1 VHWIQHKI
9 SVRQPSPEIAVSASV
24 DEHGIVL
31 LQGDDLFPGALES
44 PSGPDSSRAATL
56 GRFAI
61 WKPRGPLLVVPT
73 GDWVD
78 GASNVFSLGAPES
91 RRGCSVIRT
100 TNLDHLAPNKPS
112 PTNVPPLPVA
122 ARYAAGIPK
131 ARRHDE
137 GARE

>member
-1 VHWIQHKI
+1 
-9 SVRQPSPEIAVSASV
+9 V
-24 DEHGIVL
+24 DENGVVL
-31 LQGDDLFPGALES
+31 LQGDDLLLERWNHRPALI
-44 PSGPDSSRAATL
+44 RAAL
-56 GRFAI
+56 QLSGGFAI
-61 WKPRGPLLVVPT
+61 WKPRWTLLGVPI

-100 TNLDHLAPNKPS
+100 TNLDHLVPNKPS
-112 PTNVPPLPVA
+112 PTNVPPLRVA

-137 GARE
+137 GPRQRG